1 MAWVVNSSVASNSHE
16 EEINVGFSREDER
29 SARANRHSMKKV
41 RKSNYSEWDDEDD
54 GWN

>member
-1 MAWVVNSSVASNSHE
+1 MSYVSRTASSEVMD

-29 SARANRHSMKKV
+29 SARAKRRAHKNS
-41 RKSNYSEWDDEDD
+41 RKRGQEWDDEDD